1 MTVFLDIIW
10 LLNFL
15 FDSLLL
21 FLTNFI
27 LKRHA
32 LKRNIFAAGFL
43 GSLIIFAP
51 LFPVTSFLLT
61 PVGKII
67 VSVLM
72 IFIAFGYRNF
82 RYFIMNWLTFYL
94 CTFVAGGGLFGI
106 HYLLL
111 SHDGAGYA
119 FVTKTI
125 SGFGDPISWLFVMI
139 VFPLVL
145 FISRGTYDHLVDV
158 KIQYDQIIDVVIVI
172 DGMTIPLK
180 GLIDSGNHLYDP
192 LTKKPVMIASLE
204 KIEGMIPGEL
214 VRVFENVHELA
225 SLNDTLL
232 HKWNIAVI
240 PYRVVGQESKILAA
254 MQPDKVEFQY
264 AKRVLEAKHV
274 LVAFVRH
281 NFSRD
286 HHFDCIIHPK
296 MLHEATVTHVS

>member
-51 LFPVTSFLLT
+51 LFSTTSFFLT
-61 PVGKII
+61 PIGKII
-67 VSVLM
+67 VSMLM
-72 IFIAFGYRNF
+72 ILIAFGYRDF
-82 RYFIMNWLTFYL
+82 RYFIMNWLIFYL
-94 CTFVAGGGLFGI
+94 CTFVAGGALFGV

-111 SHDGAGYA
+111 SYDGNGYA

-139 VFPLVL
+139 MFPLVL
-145 FISRGTYDHLVDV
+145 FISRGTFDHLVDV
-158 KIQYDQIIDVVIVI
+158 KIQYDQIIDVKIVI

-192 LTKKPVMIASLE
+192 LTKKPVMFASLE
-204 KIEGMIPGEL
+204 KIERMIPGEL

-225 SLNDTLL
+225 SVNDTLL
-232 HKWNIAVI
+232 NQWKITVI
-240 PYRVVGQESKILAA
+240 PYRVVGQENKILAA

-264 AKRVLEAKHV
+264 AEKVLETKQV
-274 LVAFVRH
+274 LVAFVRQ

-286 HHFDCIIHPK
+286 HYFDCIIHPK
-296 MLHEATVTHVS
+296 MLHGATVKHVS